1 MERREG
7 GWGRWEVSRH
17 YFLKSHPELGFP
29 FAGGHTLP
37 SPMKSVA
44 PHWCKSNYQRLIS
57 EPIFLKDLIVSDRY
71 IMLQNWFRGAVYMSP
86 VDKGHIDMQS
96 LLWSGVSHPLGRER
110 SREILGYCTTE
121 NLGSIRQ
128 ESILL
133 FPSDR
138 NKTISFQTLLQCRR
152 KCALPGNFWQFFFP
166 V

>member
-7 GWGRWEVSRH
+7 GWGRWEASSPC
-17 YFLKSHPELGFP
+17 FLKSHPELGLP
-29 FAGGHTLP
+29 FAGRHALP

-71 IMLQNWFRGAVYMSP
+71 IMPQKWFRGAAYTNPTGSLP
-86 VDKGHIDMQS
+86 ADKGHIDMQS
-96 LLWSGVSHPLGRER
+96 LPWSGVSHPLGRER

-138 NKTISFQTLLQCRR
+138 NKTISFPNAAAMQTKMCTSR
-152 KCALPGNFWQFFFP
+152 
-166 V
+166 